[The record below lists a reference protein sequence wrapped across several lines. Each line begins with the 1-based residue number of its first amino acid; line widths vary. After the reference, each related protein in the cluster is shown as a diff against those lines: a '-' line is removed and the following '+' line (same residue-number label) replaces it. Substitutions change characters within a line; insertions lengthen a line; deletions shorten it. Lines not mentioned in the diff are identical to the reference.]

1 MTTQADSVV
10 AVVDVETNGLDSP
23 VDIVEIAVVLLHPV
37 SLATVEE
44 FHTLVQPTARNSTGR
59 MDIHGVTAEMVKD
72 APSFHQIAPQI
83 AELLDGRVLAAHN
96 LPFEVDR
103 LTEEF
108 ARHGGSFRSGR
119 GICTY
124 QLTGRTLNEAAAALD
139 VPHTKAHAALEDAR
153 ATAGILRTCYQE
165 VVRQTIAVCS
175 ISANRNVATGS
186 IKQRPSASLRNQEPA
201 TPRQLAIMENILKEE
216 GGTTKNIA
224 AFHTA
229 TALEIAQLI
238 KGFSSKGTLTAPPAT
253 ERQKSYL
260 ADLLYE
266 NGIYNANLNSLSKI
280 EASNLIDE
288 LLENPARV
296 KAEVFLKHKKQSV
309 GYFSLRSWAKTLQHR
324 KQSDGYFTLQS
335 WAKTMRFFDNGNS
348 KN

>member
-124 QLTGRTLNEAAAALD
+124 QLTGRTLTKQLQLWMC
-139 VPHTKAHAALEDAR
+139 HTPKHMLLWKMPGRQQGFCEHAIR
-153 ATAGILRTCYQE
+153 
-165 VVRQTIAVCS
+165 
-175 ISANRNVATGS
+175 
-186 IKQRPSASLRNQEPA
+186 K
-201 TPRQLAIMENILKEE
+201 
-216 GGTTKNIA
+216 
-224 AFHTA
+224 
-229 TALEIAQLI
+229 
-238 KGFSSKGTLTAPPAT
+238 
-253 ERQKSYL
+253 
-260 ADLLYE
+260 
-266 NGIYNANLNSLSKI
+266 LSDK
-280 EASNLIDE
+280 L
-288 LLENPARV
+288 
-296 KAEVFLKHKKQSV
+296 
-309 GYFSLRSWAKTLQHR
+309 
-324 KQSDGYFTLQS
+324 
-335 WAKTMRFFDNGNS
+335 
-348 KN
+348 